1 MKPRPGAWIV
11 PGKKDALE
19 GVETWERLTLSG
31 KYFEGNQN
39 KGAEQ
44 SDRWHAAEGMA
55 PYQECGMARS
65 DAMLLALGA
74 VSTQIIVSHN
84 TPKMSTS
91 NLSSCPLDFPL

>member
-1 MKPRPGAWIV
+1 MKPRPGAWIM
-11 PGKKDALE
+11 PGKKDTLE

-44 SDRWHAAEGMA
+44 SDSWRAAEGMA
-55 PYQECGMARS
+55 PYQECGVARS

-84 TPKMSTS
+84 TLKCQ
-91 NLSSCPLDFPL
+91 LLIWVHAH

>member
-1 MKPRPGAWIV
+1 MWK
-11 PGKKDALE
+11 L
-19 GVETWERLTLSG
+19 ERLTLSG
-31 KYFEGNQN
+31 KYFESNQN

-74 VSTQIIVSHN
+74 ISTQIIVSHN

-91 NLSSCPLDFPL
+91 NLSSCPSDFPL